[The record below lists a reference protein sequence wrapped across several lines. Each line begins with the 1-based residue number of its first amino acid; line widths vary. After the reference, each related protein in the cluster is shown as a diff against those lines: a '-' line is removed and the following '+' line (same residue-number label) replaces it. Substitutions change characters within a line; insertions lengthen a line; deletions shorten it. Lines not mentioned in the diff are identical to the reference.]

1 MSVVCLPNCV
11 TTLPNFGA
19 IDICDIEKNLTS
31 GEIAKIIFI
40 KCDEVFTDILDPVEW
55 TAKKTA
61 GDLTVPFAGNGKL
74 DKAEKSGEKRIA
86 CKTIYT
92 ISKRK
97 FEYSSPLVDNVTQSE
112 WALYN
117 SLEQQKLGLAVMFLT
132 CDGILLIDPD
142 YTTGSTAGI
151 KASFDVNQ
159 ILSGEVDGQMEYM
172 IDGEITE
179 KRSLKRVL
187 LPSTVLSIL

>member
-19 IDICDIEKNLTS
+19 VDICDIEKSLTS

-40 KCDEVFTDILDPVEW
+40 KCNETFTDIEDPAEW
-55 TAKKTA
+55 TAKKSA
-61 GDLTVPFAGNGKL
+61 GDLTVPFAGNGKI

-86 CKTIYT
+86 CKTVYT

-97 FEYSSPLVDNVTQSE
+97 FEYSSPLVDNVAQSE

-117 SLEQQKLGLAVMFLT
+117 TLEEQKLGLAVMFLT

-142 YTTGSTAGI
+142 YSTGKTAGI

>member
-1 MSVVCLPNCV
+1 MKHLQ
-11 TTLPNFGA
+11 
-19 IDICDIEKNLTS
+19 
-31 GEIAKIIFI
+31 
-40 KCDEVFTDILDPVEW
+40 ILK
-55 TAKKTA
+55 TQQNGLQKKSA
-61 GDLTVPFAGNGKL
+61 GDLTVPFAGNGKI

-86 CKTIYT
+86 CKTVYT

-97 FEYSSPLVDNVTQSE
+97 FEYSSPLVDNVAQSE

-117 SLEQQKLGLAVMFLT
+117 TLEEQKLGLAVMFLT

-142 YTTGSTAGI
+142 YSTGKTAGI

-187 LPSTVLSIL
+187 LPSTVLAIL